1 MNKSKLGLDF
11 AQVAVAK
18 QLAKSIADQVQQ
30 FVDGYTTVTV
40 ERTLCRLIGIDG
52 IDENGVPLPNVVV
65 DSLLEKGVLN
75 QGVLYF
81 IGNAILETGKDP
93 QAIAEAV
100 MNGQLDLTTLKLH
113 HITEIQNAVQPY
125 IDTLY
130 TIPKELLDKRIDK
143 ITPDDIQDA
152 INTIE
157 YMISSNASLK
167 AYDIINSA
175 LKNAVNNDKIRK
187 NPCISIDRPHY
198 NPKEKEIYTTEE
210 VMRMY
215 RAIRYIRSN
224 GTYHSIKHDYFTLF
238 MFLLFTGTRIN
249 EALGARWEDI
259 TWTEGKEEIYI
270 QRTIDSHAPHQ
281 TARTPKTTAGRRHIP
296 LSKRLLRRLKKLRPN
311 GEESKGYIFAT
322 ATGNA
327 LGYHNAW
334 KTWDAIG
341 RECARECPSCHE
353 KRPNGWTCSHGHH
366 VNRRGLK
373 CRECGEERPEEWTCP
388 TCGTLVREIHKSF
401 HSTRH
406 TFCSFLVN
414 AGVPITTV
422 QYLAG
427 HASSTV
433 TLDTY
438 SHKAENYRDVLEE
451 KLYGTKEPDTKQ

>member
-1 MNKSKLGLDF
+1 MTKRKLPKF
-11 AQVAVAK
+11 IHETEV
-18 QLAKSIADQVQQ
+18 
-30 FVDGYTTVTV
+30 
-40 ERTLCRLIGIDG
+40 R
-52 IDENGVPLPNVVV
+52 GVPKYYFSITV
-65 DSLLEKGVLN
+65 DKQRHRGFFPHNDNGLNTAINEYESILQDKKDNIKGTSDTLEK
-75 QGVLYF
+75 
-81 IGNAILETGKDP
+81 AIINYQQTYKKGKIKDS
-93 QAIAEAV
+93 AYSR
-100 MNGQLDLTTLKLH
+100 N
-113 HITEIQNAVQPY
+113 

>member
-1 MNKSKLGLDF
+1 MTKRKLPKF
-11 AQVAVAK
+11 IHETEV
-18 QLAKSIADQVQQ
+18 
-30 FVDGYTTVTV
+30 
-40 ERTLCRLIGIDG
+40 R
-52 IDENGVPLPNVVV
+52 GVPKYYFSITV
-65 DSLLEKGVLN
+65 DKQRHRGFFPHNDNGLNTAINEYESILQDKKDNIKGTSDTLEK
-75 QGVLYF
+75 
-81 IGNAILETGKDP
+81 AIINYQQTYKKGKIKDS
-93 QAIAEAV
+93 AYSR
-100 MNGQLDLTTLKLH
+100 N
-113 HITEIQNAVQPY
+113 

-388 TCGTLVREIHKSF
+388 ECGTVVKEIHKSF
-401 HSTRH
+401 HTTRH

-414 AGVPITTV
+414 KGVPITTV

-438 SHKAENYRDVLEE
+438 SHKSENYREELERILTE
-451 KLYGTKEPDTKQ
+451 QNEQNEQQ